1 MSDSNLPP
9 VDLDAWERH
18 LDAMQR
24 CIDGGSKGSSQMFY
38 FGVPNRPISFATV
51 PKSPDVVLPRDDRW
65 PHHTRHGIVGY
76 YTRPPEDQV
85 ASFELVPYM
94 QSLEVQVLAR
104 EQILASYPEES
115 MAVIM
120 DDAACSGCSVREEGM
135 RFVRRIL
142 PENFYSDVSLDTI
155 VAEVWKWYFDTYGV
169 KG

>member
-1 MSDSNLPP
+1 MNDE
-9 VDLDAWERH
+9 A
-18 LDAMQR
+18 
-24 CIDGGSKGSSQMFY
+24 MFY
-38 FGVPNRPISFATV
+38 FGVPNRPIGFATV
-51 PKSPDVVLPRDDRW
+51 PKSPDVVLPRDDKY

-76 YTRPPEDQV
+76 YTRPPEDQI

-94 QSLEVQVLAR
+94 HSVDVVADTR
-104 EQILASYPEES
+104 EKILANYPEEN
-115 MAVIM
+115 MEMIQ
-120 DDAACSGCSVREEGM
+120 DDASGSGSVREEGM